1 MNLAAD
7 YQSLFLAMAHKMSV
21 RSQYTKHGVE
31 SLLDDLERFTDKRLR
46 GRRRRKAFDA
56 INLIRE
62 NYDQDTA
69 RLTMATI
76 DPDYTVDEL
85 FEIYSDCQVF
95 LYVRDPQNIRIKKY
109 GNAVY
114 SARPYSIFNPIHAR
128 RLID

>member
-7 YQSLFLAMAHKMSV
+7 YQALFLAMAHKMSV
-21 RSQYTKHGVE
+21 QSQYTKHGVE

-85 FEIYSDCQVF
+85 FKIYSDCQVF
-95 LYVRDPQNIRIKKY
+95 YMSVIRKTFGLKSMETLYIPQDHIR
-109 GNAVY
+109 
-114 SARPYSIFNPIHAR
+114 S
-128 RLID
+128 LIESMREGL